1 MLELMALGCP
11 DTTFPRVGLF
21 NWGAK
26 SVHAAFMILCRAE
39 PKTSFRSLLNR
50 DSKIYNRSWAAQV
63 LFHDFQGLYPDESK
77 RREVIV
83 RLRGMCYERQ
93 DEMIREAETLGLDTS
108 DIDDKTVT
116 GRTDSRNGNACQA
129 RLQPA
134 TGGSPGPPRELARR
148 TTEEE
153 IQRLERKQRLLQ
165 MTRELQRDE
174 AALARGWAGGP
185 RRLACPRIRLPL
197 RQRPP
202 FVCLV
207 SNEMQALLC
216 MELAEQCR
224 ERPKNSSSRSS
235 SCRGSSSIIRQLQ
248 HHQAA
253 AAVAAACCCL
263 PFCSLLPCFLLVV

>member
-1 MLELMALGCP
+1 MPRHHVPSRRVVQLGRQECSRSLHDP
-11 DTTFPRVGLF
+11 LP
-21 NWGAK
+21 
-26 SVHAAFMILCRAE
+26 CRAE
-39 PKTSFRSLLNR
+39 DVIPVVAQPGLQDLQQELGSLGPEAN
-50 DSKIYNRSWAAQV
+50 
-63 LFHDFQGLYPDESK
+63 
-77 RREVIV
+77 RREVII
-83 RLRGMCYERQ
+83 RLRGMCYEHQ
-93 DEMIREAETLGLDTS
+93 DEIIKEAEALGLDPS
-108 DIDDKTVT
+108 EVDDKTGVT
-116 GRTDSRNGNACQA
+116 GRTDSRNGNGSHA
-129 RLQPA
+129 RMQPS
-134 TGGSPGPPRELARR
+134 TGLGAGSPGPGRELVRR

-174 AALARGWAGGP
+174 AALARGWAGGS